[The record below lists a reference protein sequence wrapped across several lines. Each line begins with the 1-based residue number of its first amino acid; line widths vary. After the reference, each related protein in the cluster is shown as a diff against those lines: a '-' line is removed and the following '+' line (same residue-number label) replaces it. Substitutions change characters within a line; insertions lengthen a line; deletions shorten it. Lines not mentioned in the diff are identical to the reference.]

1 MTSYY
6 LIPTLDTG
14 IIFNHQELKTATTI
28 RSPKIANLE
37 NKRISMIYGIP
48 MDRNFTIK
56 EREKYSKLIE
66 IIKDEF
72 KKESYPQYLLAT
84 GNPKKAIEISTK
96 LPITAKFDAAIAIRE
111 VTKNQFLTYINEN
124 PEYEKTVK
132 HYLELPNNI
141 IDFNSSKKRLNK
153 KK

>member
-141 IDFNSSKKRLNK
+141 IDFNSAKKRLNK